1 MRIVFLALLIF
12 LTGCSGKQMRE
23 EFVRLSVEDVKTS
36 AHNYTRE
43 VDLGP
48 YASYEKTKE
57 VIKSLNG
64 SIRYEDYLKLFIIGE
79 NFDTAFTNCTN
90 TTQVGIVITAISEN
104 RSKVTLYSG
113 NYYLGN
119 FVFTKL
125 IENLK

>member
-1 MRIVFLALLIF
+1 MRIAFLVLLIF
-12 LTGCSGKQMRE
+12 LAGCSGKQMRE

-36 AHNYTRE
+36 AHSYTRE

-64 SIRYEDYLKLFIIGE
+64 SIRYEDYLKLFIVGE
-79 NFDTAFTNCTN
+79 NFDMAFTNCTD
-90 TTQVGIVITAISEN
+90 TTQVGIVITLISEK
-104 RSKVTLYSG
+104 RSELTVYSG

-125 IENLK
+125 IEALK